1 MAKDVRRSTIAGSW
15 YPGSPERLG
24 ETVDRLLANAGPGQI
39 KGELVGLIAPHAGYQ
54 YSGQVAAY
62 AYVELRGRE
71 YEKVVLLAPSHRVYV
86 GEFAVTTYAYYETPL
101 GLVPVD
107 GDLVAQLEAQVSLNR
122 TDENLEHALE
132 IQLPFL
138 QRTLQRMAGE
148 FSLLPILMGAQ
159 SWDSCQELS
168 QGLAKVLPGQN
179 ALLVASTD
187 LSHFYDY
194 NTAVRL
200 DKAVLSHIEAF
211 DPEGLSRDLEA
222 RKCEACGGGPVLA
235 TMLAARALGA
245 DKAKVLEYK
254 NSGDVTGDKF
264 RVVGYAAGVVYKTK

>member
-24 ETVDRLLANAGPGQI
+24 ETVDRFLANAGGGQI

-62 AYVELRGRE
+62 AYVELRGRK
-71 YEKVVLLAPSHRVYV
+71 YEKVVLLAPSHRAYE
-86 GEFAVTTYAYYETPL
+86 GEFAVTSYAYYETPL

-107 GDLVAQLEAQVSLNR
+107 SDLVAQLEAQVPLNK

-138 QRTLQRMAGE
+138 QRTLGE
-148 FSLLPILMGAQ
+148 FSLLPILMGGQ
-159 SWDSCQELS
+159 SWASCQKLS
-168 QGLAKVLPGQN
+168 EGLAKVLLGQK

-194 NTAVRL
+194 RMAVKM
-200 DKAVLSHIEAF
+200 DKIVLAYIEAF
-211 DPEGLSRDLEA
+211 DPKGLSQNLADGR
-222 RKCEACGGGPVLA
+222 CEACGAGPVMA
-235 TMLAARALGA
+235 MMLAAKALGA

-254 NSGDVTGDKF
+254 NSGDVTGDMF

>member
-24 ETVDRLLANAGPGQI
+24 ETVDRFLTNAGPGQI

-62 AYVELRGRE
+62 AYVELQDRE
-71 YEKVVLLAPSHRVYV
+71 YEKVALLAPSHRVYV
-86 GEFAVTTYAYYETPL
+86 GEFAVTSYAYYETPL

-107 GDLVAQLEAQVSLNR
+107 GDLVAQLEVQIPLNK
-122 TDENLEHALE
+122 TDENLEHSLE

-138 QRTLQRMAGE
+138 QRTLGE
-148 FSLLPILMGAQ
+148 FSLLPILMGGQ
-159 SWDSCQELS
+159 SWSSCQVLS
-168 QGLAKVLPGQN
+168 QGLAQVLPGQN

-194 NTAVRL
+194 RTAVEL
-200 DKAVLSHIEAF
+200 DKKALARIEAF
-211 DPEGLSRDLEA
+211 DPEGLSQDLEA
-222 RKCEACGGGPVLA
+222 QRCEACGGGPVM
-235 TMLAARALGA
+235 TMMLAARALGA

-254 NSGDVTGDKF
+254 NSGDVTGDKY

>member
-24 ETVDRLLANAGPGQI
+24 ETVDRFLANAGSGQI
-39 KGELVGLIAPHAGYQ
+39 EGEIIALIVPHAGYQ

-71 YEKVVLLAPSHRVYV
+71 YDKVVILAPSHRVYV
-86 GEFAVTTYAYYETPL
+86 GEFAVTSYAYYETPL
-101 GLVPVD
+101 GLVLVD
-107 GDLVAQLEAQVSLNR
+107 GDLVAQLEAQVPLNK

-148 FSLLPILMGAQ
+148 FSLLPILMGGQ
-159 SWDSCQELS
+159 SWSSCQRLS
-168 QGLAKVLPGQN
+168 EGLAKVLPGQN

-187 LSHFYDY
+187 LSHFHDY
-194 NTAVRL
+194 RTAVKM
-200 DKAVLSHIEAF
+200 DKIVLARIEAF
-211 DPEGLSRDLEA
+211 DPKGLNDDLVA
-222 RKCEACGGGPVLA
+222 QRCEACGAGPVLA

-245 DKAKVLEYK
+245 NKAKVLEYK
-254 NSGDVTGDKF
+254 NSGDVTGDMF
-264 RVVGYAAGVVYKTK
+264 RVVGYAAGVAYKTK

>member
-15 YPGSPERLG
+15 YPGSPERLK
-24 ETVDRLLANAGPGQI
+24 ETVDRFLANAGSGQI

-62 AYVELRGRE
+62 AYVELKGRE
-71 YEKVVLLAPSHRVYV
+71 YEKVVILAPSHRVYV
-86 GEFAVTTYAYYETPL
+86 GEFAITTYAYYETPL

-107 GDLVAQLEAQVSLNR
+107 KDLVAQLEAQVPLNM

-138 QRTLQRMAGE
+138 QRTLGE
-148 FSLLPILMGAQ
+148 FSLLPILMGGQ
-159 SWDSCQELS
+159 SWDSCQRLS
-168 QGLAKVLPGQN
+168 EGLAKVLSGQN

-194 NTAVRL
+194 RTAVEL
-200 DKAVLSHIEAF
+200 DKRVLARIEAF
-211 DPEGLSRDLEA
+211 DPKGLNDDLVA
-222 RKCEACGGGPVLA
+222 QSCEACGAGPVLTA
-235 TMLAARALGA
+235 MLAARALGA
-245 DKAKVLEYK
+245 DKAKGLEYK

-264 RVVGYAAGVVYKTK
+264 RVVGYAAAAIYRAG

>member
-15 YPGSPERLG
+15 YPGSPEGLG
-24 ETVDRLLANAGPGQI
+24 ETVDRFLAHAGSGQI

-62 AYVELRGRE
+62 AYVELQDRE
-71 YEKVVLLAPSHRVYV
+71 YERVVLLAPSHRVYM
-86 GEFAVTTYAYYETPL
+86 GDFAVTSYAHYETPL

-107 GDLVAQLEAQVSLNR
+107 GDLVARLEAQVPLKK

-138 QRTLQRMAGE
+138 QRTLGE
-148 FSLLPILMGAQ
+148 FSLLPILMGGQ
-159 SWDSCQELS
+159 SWKSCQELS
-168 QGLAKVLPGQN
+168 EGLAQVLPSQN

-194 NTAVRL
+194 RTAVEL
-200 DKAVLSHIEAF
+200 DKKVLARIEAF
-211 DPEGLSRDLEA
+211 DPQGLSQDLEA
-222 RKCEACGGGPVLA
+222 RRCEACGGGPVLA

-245 DKAKVLEYK
+245 TKAKVLEYK
-254 NSGDVTGDKF
+254 NSGDVTGDKN

>member
-24 ETVDRLLANAGPGQI
+24 ETVDSFLADAGSGQI

-71 YEKVVLLAPSHRVYV
+71 YEKVVLLAPSHRAYV
-86 GEFAVTTYAYYETPL
+86 GEFAVSSYAYYETPL

-107 GDLVAQLEAQVSLNR
+107 SNLVAQLEAQVPLNK

-138 QRTLQRMAGE
+138 QRTLGE
-148 FSLLPILMGAQ
+148 FSLLPILMGGQ
-159 SWDSCQELS
+159 SWSSCQRLS
-168 QGLAKVLPGQN
+168 EGLAKVLPGQN

-194 NTAVRL
+194 RTAVEL
-200 DKAVLSHIEAF
+200 DKITLAYIEAF
-211 DPEGLSRDLEA
+211 DPEGLSQDLA
-222 RKCEACGGGPVLA
+222 AQRCEACGGGPVVA
-235 TMLAARALGA
+235 MMLAAKALGA

-254 NSGDVTGDKF
+254 NSGDVTGDKY
-264 RVVGYAAGVVYKTK
+264 RVVGYAAGVAYKTK

>member
-24 ETVDRLLANAGPGQI
+24 ETVDRFLAHAGSGQI
-39 KGELVGLIAPHAGYQ
+39 KGELLGLIAPHAGYQ

-62 AYVELRGRE
+62 AYVELRGKE
-71 YEKVVLLAPSHRVYV
+71 YDKVVLLAPSHRVYV

-107 GDLVAQLEAQVSLNR
+107 SDLVAQLEVQIPLNK

-138 QRTLQRMAGE
+138 QRTLGE
-148 FSLLPILMGAQ
+148 FSLLPILMGGQ
-159 SWDSCQELS
+159 SWASCQELS
-168 QGLAKVLPGQN
+168 EGLAKVLPGKN

-194 NTAVRL
+194 RTAVEL
-200 DKAVLSHIEAF
+200 DKKVLARIGADRFSGESRGFGFVEMPEKAEAQAAIS
-211 DPEGLSRDLEA
+211 GLNGKDLKGQTLNVNEA
-222 RKCEACGGGPVLA
+222 RPRAEGRRDRGDRGGGG
-235 TMLAARALGA
+235 RR
-245 DKAKVLEYK
+245 
-254 NSGDVTGDKF
+254 SW
-264 RVVGYAAGVVYKTK
+264 

>member
-24 ETVDRLLANAGPGQI
+24 ETVDRLLANAGSGQI

-62 AYVELRGRE
+62 AYVELQGRE
-71 YEKVVLLAPSHRVYV
+71 YEKVVLMAPSHRVYV
-86 GEFAVTTYAYYETPL
+86 GEFAVTSYAYYETPL

-107 GDLVAQLEAQVSLNR
+107 GDLVAQLEVQIPLNK
-122 TDENLEHALE
+122 TDENIEHALE

-138 QRTLQRMAGE
+138 QRTLGE
-148 FSLLPILMGAQ
+148 FSLLPILMGGQ
-159 SWDSCQELS
+159 SWASSQELS
-168 QGLAKVLPGQN
+168 EGLAKVLPGQN

-187 LSHFYDY
+187 LSHFHDY
-194 NTAVRL
+194 RTAVEL
-200 DKAVLSHIEAF
+200 DKKVLARIEAF
-211 DPEGLSRDLEA
+211 DPEGLSQGLAA
-222 RKCEACGGGPVLA
+222 RRCEACGGGPVMA
-235 TMLAARALGA
+235 MMLAARALGA

-264 RVVGYAAGVVYKTK
+264 RVVGYAAAALCRAS

>member
-24 ETVDRLLANAGPGQI
+24 ETVDRFLANAGGGQI

-62 AYVELRGRE
+62 AYVELRGRK
-71 YEKVVLLAPSHRVYV
+71 YEKVVLLAPSHRAYE
-86 GEFAVTTYAYYETPL
+86 GEFAVTSYAYYETPL

-107 GDLVAQLEAQVSLNR
+107 SDLVAQLEAQVPLNK

-138 QRTLQRMAGE
+138 QRTLGE
-148 FSLLPILMGAQ
+148 FSLLPILMGGQ
-159 SWDSCQELS
+159 SWSSCQKLGE
-168 QGLAKVLPGQN
+168 GLAKVLPSQN

-187 LSHFYDY
+187 LSHFHDY
-194 NTAVRL
+194 RMAVKM
-200 DKAVLSHIEAF
+200 DKIVLAYIEAF
-211 DPEGLSRDLEA
+211 DPKGLSQNLADGR
-222 RKCEACGGGPVLA
+222 CEACGAGPVMA
-235 TMLAARALGA
+235 MMLAAKALGA

-254 NSGDVTGDKF
+254 NSGDVTGDMF

>member
-1 MAKDVRRSTIAGSW
+1 MAKDVRHSTIAGSW

-24 ETVDRLLANAGPGQI
+24 ETVDKFLANAGKGQI
-39 KGELVGLIAPHAGYQ
+39 KGELVALIAPHAGYQ

-62 AYVELRGRE
+62 AYVELQGRE
-71 YEKVVLLAPSHRVYV
+71 YDKVALLAPSHRVYV
-86 GEFAVTTYAYYETPL
+86 GEFAVTSYAFYETPL

-107 GDLVAQLEAQVSLNR
+107 RDLVAQLEAQVPLNI

-138 QRTLQRMAGE
+138 QRTLGE
-148 FSLLPILMGAQ
+148 FSLLPILMGEQ
-159 SWDSCQELS
+159 SWASCQRLG
-168 QGLAKVLPGQN
+168 QGLAKVLLGQK

-194 NTAVRL
+194 NTALRL
-200 DKAVLSHIEAF
+200 DKVVLSHIEAF
-211 DPEGLSRDLEA
+211 DPEGLSQDLA
-222 RKCEACGGGPVLA
+222 ADRCEACGAGPVLA

-254 NSGDVTGDKF
+254 NSGDVTGDKY
-264 RVVGYAAGVVYKTK
+264 RVVGYAAGVVYKTI